1 MSSFYSWFWGDG
13 VRYIL
18 YGLLLI
24 SGLWLSKNIMIS
36 AVISKYQEFSYRYRI
51 RKTRNQVKFKFPP
64 SYKNPILK
72 HIQLLLRTT
81 ARDNN
86 YADVPIFL
94 TITGLTCVISAVFV
108 YFMIRDFVVAVL
120 LGMLVSLIPY
130 LLKRLKLN
138 KLRYIVNEEF
148 LTLMQRLTQN
158 YNAAHN
164 DMYYGLV
171 ETYKELKNPQLKR
184 VIIKLVSDLQ
194 VSRNETELRESIQ
207 AFTYTAGTNWS
218 KRLGSIILKA
228 YLNNENVLNALMTL
242 TKQIEDTTEMLE
254 EERSEM
260 LDVVYNGYLT
270 LPILIGSIVLGY
282 VATGVQDYFKLQFG
296 YSSTQ
301 FLFILSVIG
310 VIFSFI
316 IARFLKHPKND
327 L

>member
-1 MSSFYSWFWGDG
+1 M
-13 VRYIL
+13 
-18 YGLLLI
+18 
-24 SGLWLSKNIMIS
+24 MS
-36 AVISKYQEFSYRYRI
+36 AVRSKYQEYSYRYRI
-51 RKTRNQVKFKFPP
+51 RKTRNQVRFKFPP

-72 HIQLLLRTT
+72 HVQLLLRTT
-81 ARDNN
+81 SKDNN

-94 TITGLTCVISAVFV
+94 TITSLTGFISAIFI
-108 YFMIRDFVVAVL
+108 YLIIQDFVIAIS
-120 LGMLVSLIPY
+120 LGILVSLIPY

-138 KLRYIVNEEF
+138 KLRFIISEEF
-148 LTLMQRLTQN
+148 LTLMQKLTQN

-164 DMYYGLV
+164 DIYYALV
-171 ETYKELKNPQLKR
+171 ETHKEIRNPQLKR
-184 VIIKLVSDLQ
+184 VLIKLVSDLQ

-242 TKQIEDTTEMLE
+242 TKQIELTSEMLE
-254 EERSEM
+254 EEKSEM

-270 LPILIGSIVLGY
+270 LPILIGSIILGY
-282 VATGVQDYFKLQFG
+282 IATGVQDYFKLQFG
-296 YSSTQ
+296 YGSTQ

>member
-1 MSSFYSWFWGDG
+1 M
-13 VRYIL
+13 
-18 YGLLLI
+18 
-24 SGLWLSKNIMIS
+24 MS
-36 AVISKYQEFSYRYRI
+36 AVRSKYQEYSYRYRI
-51 RKTRNQVKFKFPP
+51 RKTRNQVRFKFPP

-72 HIQLLLRTT
+72 HVQLLLRTT
-81 ARDNN
+81 SKDNN

-94 TITGLTCVISAVFV
+94 TITSLTGFISAIFI
-108 YFMIRDFVVAVL
+108 YLIIQDFVIAIS
-120 LGMLVSLIPY
+120 LGILVSLIPY

-138 KLRYIVNEEF
+138 KLRFIISEEF
-148 LTLMQRLTQN
+148 LTLMQKLTQN

-164 DMYYGLV
+164 DIYYALV
-171 ETYKELKNPQLKR
+171 ETHKEIRNPQLKR
-184 VIIKLVSDLQ
+184 VLIKLVSDLQ

-242 TKQIEDTTEMLE
+242 TKQIEWTSEMLE
-254 EERSEM
+254 EEKSEM

-270 LPILIGSIVLGY
+270 LPILIGSIILGY
-282 VATGVQDYFKLQFG
+282 IATGVQDYFKLQFG
-296 YSSTQ
+296 YGSTQ